1 MKDPLRH
8 DPVDMVGE
16 AYERMLERAMADA
29 RKAGEH
35 TAPALHRLIDTA
47 RDKAIELEELS
58 REEAERI
65 AAYLKRDLTDAGE
78 FLADTGDELK
88 HWLGFETRL
97 IENQLLDLF
106 MSAAD
111 KTTVELLDLKEQAR
125 QASSYHAGEVT
136 GPGTLQC
143 DACGAKQHFHKPRRI
158 SPCPDCHATVFHR
171 PGAGNLS
178 EPS

>member
-16 AYERMLERAMADA
+16 AYERMLERAMAGSQ
-29 RKAGEH
+29 KAGER
-35 TAPALHRLIDTA
+35 AGPGLHRLIDAA

-78 FLADTGDELK
+78 FLADTGDELRD
-88 HWLGFETRL
+88 WLGFETRL

-158 SPCPDCHATVFHR
+158 SPCPQCHATVFHR
-171 PGAGNLS
+171 PGR
-178 EPS
+178 